1 MDFLACLLS
10 AKSVSSQMH
19 YSFTEVGV
27 RETTPFSCGLV
38 SSVSVPGWQS
48 SEGYTWYNKL

>member
-19 YSFTEVGV
+19 YSFTEVRV

-38 SSVSVPGWQS
+38 SSVSVPG
-48 SEGYTWYNKL
+48 